1 LDEKCENLWEVTKNR
16 MGGNISPKNI
26 IISPKASTF
35 LHWFAKRLFSFSA
48 NYFSPEE
55 NAATVEGPSGQIIMK
70 EDWYLDKY
78 IKPLLIIY
86 CNTEPLQPNTGTGTA

>member
-1 LDEKCENLWEVTKNR
+1 LDENCKKFVEVTKNR

-55 NAATVEGPSGQIIMK
+55 NAAIVEGPSGQIIMK
-70 EDWYLDKY
+70 EDWYHGMMEKALASTS
-78 IKPLLIIY
+78 
-86 CNTEPLQPNTGTGTA
+86 NR